1 MMTKQL
7 QWSAILWGCLFWAN
21 AQAVEM
27 TLSSNATEIP
37 QGQIKD
43 AIISNLP
50 TAVSQLGS
58 DYQLFA
64 IVETGDY
71 MPGQRLYSYSVTLHR
86 KVIESGTG
94 KPYWVPTGGIRGH
107 GVAQESETV
116 LSNLKS
122 DVIAGAK
129 AGSFKLDQM

>member
-1 MMTKQL
+1 MMIKQL
-7 QWSAILWGCLFWAN
+7 QWSAILCGCLFWAN

-27 TLSSNATEIP
+27 TLSSNATDIP

-43 AIISNLP
+43 TIVSNLP

-86 KVIESGTG
+86 NVIESGTG
-94 KPYWVPTGGIRGH
+94 KTYWVPTGGIRGH

-116 LSNLKS
+116 LTNLKS

>member
-1 MMTKQL
+1 MMIKQL
-7 QWSAILWGCLFWAN
+7 QWSAILCSCLFWAN

-43 AIISNLP
+43 VIVSNLP
-50 TAVSQLGS
+50 TAVAQLGS
-58 DYQLFA
+58 DYQVFA

-71 MPGQRLYSYSVTLHR
+71 MPGERLYSYSVTLHR

-94 KPYWVPTGGIRGH
+94 KTYWVPTGGIRGH
-107 GVAQESETV
+107 GVAQVSETV
-116 LSNLKS
+116 LNNLKS

>member
-1 MMTKQL
+1 MMIKQL
-7 QWSAILWGCLFWAN
+7 QWSAILCSCLFWTN

-43 AIISNLP
+43 AIVSNLP
-50 TAVSQLGS
+50 SAVSQLGS

-71 MPGQRLYSYSVTLHR
+71 LPGQRLYSYSVTLQGDRQHYNLWTPR
-86 KVIESGTG
+86 DAFTVEGCKVFSCVHG
-94 KPYWVPTGGIRGH
+94 KFTKAWTKIH
-107 GVAQESETV
+107 N
-116 LSNLKS
+116 LSV
-122 DVIAGAK
+122 VI
-129 AGSFKLDQM
+129 

>member
-1 MMTKQL
+1 MSQFL
-7 QWSAILWGCLFWAN
+7 RWSAVLFGCAYLAN

-27 TLSSNATEIP
+27 TLSSNAPDVP

-43 AIISNLP
+43 AIVPNLP
-50 TAVSQLGS
+50 TAISQLGS

-71 MPGQRLYSYSVTLHR
+71 LPGQRLYSYSVTLHR

-94 KPYWVPTGGIRGH
+94 KTYWVPTGGIRGH

-116 LSNLKS
+116 LSNLKA

>member
-1 MMTKQL
+1 MMIKQL
-7 QWSAILWGCLFWAN
+7 QWSAILCSCLFWTN

-43 AIISNLP
+43 AIVSNLP
-50 TAVSQLGS
+50 SAVSQLGS

-71 MPGQRLYSYSVTLHR
+71 LPGQRLYSYSVTLHR

-94 KPYWVPTGGIRGH
+94 KIYWVPTGGIRGH
-107 GVAQESETV
+107 GVAQESVTV
-116 LSNLKS
+116 VGNLKS

-129 AGSFKLDQM
+129 AGAFKLDQM

>member
-1 MMTKQL
+1 
-7 QWSAILWGCLFWAN
+7 
-21 AQAVEM
+21 M

-43 AIISNLP
+43 AIVSNLP
-50 TAVSQLGS
+50 LAVTQLGS
-58 DYQLFA
+58 DYQIFA

-71 MPGQRLYSYSVTLHR
+71 MPDQRLYSYSVTLHR
-86 KVIESGTG
+86 KVVESSTG
-94 KPYWVPTGGIRGH
+94 KTYWVPTGGIRGH
-107 GVAQESETV
+107 GVALVSETV
-116 LSNLKS
+116 LNNLKS

>member
-1 MMTKQL
+1 MIKKL

-43 AIISNLP
+43 AIVSNLP
-50 TAVSQLGS
+50 TAVSKLGS
-58 DYQLFA
+58 YYQLFA

-71 MPGQRLYSYSVTLHR
+71 MLGQRLYSYSVTLHR

-122 DVIAGAK
+122 DVIAGAN
-129 AGSFKLDQM
+129 AGAFKLDQM

>member
-1 MMTKQL
+1 MMIKQL
-7 QWSAILWGCLFWAN
+7 KWLAILCTCLFWAN

-27 TLSSNATEIP
+27 TLSSNATDIP

-43 AIISNLP
+43 AIVSNLP

-58 DYQLFA
+58 DYQLFT

-122 DVIAGAK
+122 DVIAGAN
-129 AGSFKLDQM
+129 AGAFKLDQM

>member
-1 MMTKQL
+1 MMSKFFR
-7 QWSAILWGCLFWAN
+7 WSPALFICAYMAN
-21 AQAVEM
+21 AQALEM
-27 TLSSNATEIP
+27 TLSTNAPDIP
-37 QGQIKD
+37 QVQIKD
-43 AIISNLP
+43 AIVPNLP
-50 TAVSQLGS
+50 TKVSQLGS
-58 DYQLFA
+58 DYQVFA

-107 GVAQESETV
+107 GVTQDSETV
-116 LSNLKS
+116 INNLKS

>member
-1 MMTKQL
+1 MMFKQL
-7 QWSAILWGCLFWAN
+7 QWSALLCSSLYWAN

-37 QGQIKD
+37 QGQIKE
-43 AIISNLP
+43 AIVSNLP
-50 TAVSQLGS
+50 LAVTQLGN
-58 DYQLFA
+58 DYQLFS

-94 KPYWVPTGGIRGH
+94 KTYWVPTGGIRGH
-107 GVAQESETV
+107 GVAQVSDTV

>member
-1 MMTKQL
+1 MFKLL
-7 QWSAILWGCLFWAN
+7 QWTAVLCSCLFLVN

-43 AIISNLP
+43 VIVANLP
-50 TAVSQLGS
+50 MAVSQLGS

-71 MPGQRLYSYSVTLHR
+71 MVGERLYSYSVTLHR
-86 KVIESGTG
+86 KVIEAGTG

-107 GVAQESETV
+107 GVAQQSETV

-129 AGSFKLDQM
+129 AGAFKFDQM

>member
-1 MMTKQL
+1 MMLKQR
-7 QWSAILWGCLFWAN
+7 QWSAILCSCLFWAN

-27 TLSSNATEIP
+27 ILSSNATEIP

-43 AIISNLP
+43 AIVSNLP
-50 TAVSQLGS
+50 TAVAQLGS

-71 MPGQRLYSYSVTLHR
+71 MAGQRLYSYSVALHR
-86 KVIESGTG
+86 KVIESDTG
-94 KPYWVPTGGIRGH
+94 KIYWVPTGGVRGH

-122 DVIAGAK
+122 DVIAGAN

>member
-1 MMTKQL
+1 MIKQL
-7 QWSAILWGCLFWAN
+7 QWSAILCSCLFWAN

-43 AIISNLP
+43 TIVSSLP
-50 TAVSQLGS
+50 TDIAQLGS

-64 IVETGDY
+64 IFETGDY
-71 MPGQRLYSYSVTLHR
+71 KVPGERLYSYSVTLHR

-94 KPYWVPTGGIRGH
+94 KIYWVPTGGIRGH
-107 GVAQESETV
+107 GVAQATETV

>member
-1 MMTKQL
+1 MMLKQL
-7 QWSAILWGCLFWAN
+7 KWSAILCSCLVWAN

-27 TLSSNATEIP
+27 TLSSNATELP

-50 TAVSQLGS
+50 TEVAQLGS
-58 DYQLFA
+58 DYQVFA

-86 KVIESGTG
+86 KVIEVGTG
-94 KPYWVPTGGIRGH
+94 KVYWVPTGGIRGH

-116 LSNLKS
+116 LINLKT

>member
-1 MMTKQL
+1 MSQFL
-7 QWSAILWGCLFWAN
+7 RWSAVLFGFAYLAN

-27 TLSSNATEIP
+27 TLSSNAPDVP

-43 AIISNLP
+43 AIVPNLP
-50 TAVSQLGS
+50 TAISQLGS

-86 KVIESGTG
+86 KVIEFGTG
-94 KPYWVPTGGIRGH
+94 KTYWVPTGGIRGH

-116 LSNLKS
+116 LSNLKA

>member
-1 MMTKQL
+1 MMSNFL
-7 QWSAILWGCLFWAN
+7 RWAPVLCVCAHLAN
-21 AQAVEM
+21 AQALEM
-27 TLSSNATEIP
+27 TLSSNAPEIN
-37 QGQIKD
+37 QVQMKD
-43 AIISNLP
+43 AIVQNLP
-50 TAVSQLGS
+50 SAVSQLGS

-122 DVIAGAK
+122 DVVAGAK
-129 AGSFKLDQM
+129 AGAFKLDQM

>member
-1 MMTKQL
+1 MLKKL
-7 QWSAILWGCLFWAN
+7 QWSALLCSCLFWAN

-43 AIISNLP
+43 AIIANLP

-71 MPGQRLYSYSVTLHR
+71 KPGLRLYSYSVTLHR

-94 KPYWVPTGGIRGH
+94 KTYWVPTGGVRGH

-116 LSNLKS
+116 LNNLKA
-122 DVIAGAK
+122 DVIAGAQ

>member
-1 MMTKQL
+1 MMPKFFR
-7 QWSAILWGCLFWAN
+7 WSPILFVCAYLAN
-21 AQAVEM
+21 AQAVEI
-27 TLSSNATEIP
+27 TLSSNAPEIP
-37 QGQIKD
+37 QEQIKD
-43 AIISNLP
+43 AIVPNLP
-50 TAVSQLGS
+50 TAVSQLGG
-58 DYQLFA
+58 DYQLLA

-71 MPGQRLYSYSVTLHR
+71 MPGQRLYSYSVILHR

-107 GVAQESETV
+107 GVVQESKTL

-122 DVIAGAK
+122 DIVAGAK

>member
-27 TLSSNATEIP
+27 TLLSNATEIP

>member
-1 MMTKQL
+1 MMIKQL
-7 QWSAILWGCLFWAN
+7 QWSAILCTCLFWAN

-43 AIISNLP
+43 AIVSNLP

-58 DYQLFA
+58 DYQLFT

-122 DVIAGAK
+122 DVIAGAN
-129 AGSFKLDQM
+129 AGAFKLDQM